1 MAPVRGPVLTVP
13 AGVPDLLL
21 YYAEDGQGYE
31 REDRMTSAEIRDEAF
46 DENIDRFSSDELI
59 EQYTDRATAGLFD
72 QEERAIDRYFIKSG
86 ARVLDVGC
94 GAGRTTRP
102 LSERGFDVV
111 GVDVSEEMVRAARSL
126 FPEIEFHLA
135 DATDLEFGSDR
146 FDYVLF
152 SHNGIDYIHPERER
166 KRALS
171 ELHRVLKPGGVLAF
185 SSHNAW
191 YRFPALLADH
201 TFLRTFY
208 LNKANAGRLFD
219 RRKVDIREANLD
231 TYMSNPLKQR
241 HQLRECG
248 FDLLEV
254 VGKRRTPLKYFEAM
268 LYFAARS

>member
-1 MAPVRGPVLTVP
+1 VP
-13 AGVPDLLL
+13 AGKR
-21 YYAEDGQGYE
+21 EHE
-31 REDRMTSAEIRDEAF
+31 REERMTPEPTHDAAF

-59 EQYTDRATAGLFD
+59 HQYTDRATAGLFP
-72 QEERAIDRYFIKSG
+72 QEEQAIDRYFTETG

-102 LSERGFDVV
+102 LAERGFDVT
-111 GVDVSEEMVRAARSL
+111 GIDLSEEMIQAARGL
-126 FPEIEFHLA
+126 FPGMEFRVA
-135 DATDLEFGSDR
+135 DATDLGFGSDR

-152 SHNGIDYIHPERER
+152 SHNGIDYIHPEQER

-171 ELHRVLKPGGVLAF
+171 ELRRVLKPDGILVF

-219 RRKVDIREANLD
+219 RRKIDVREANLD
-231 TYMSNPLKQR
+231 TYMSDPLTQR

-248 FDLLEV
+248 FELLEV

-268 LYFAARS
+268 PYFVARS